1 MQRRGTQPLR
11 GSDPKIEVWTRDGTS
26 GSASLEATTTRWRSA
41 TRSTAP
47 PCWPTCA
54 AWSGRDEA
62 EDVLQ
67 RTFLDLWRHADR
79 YDQGQS
85 FSGWLFTIAH
95 RRAVDHLRS
104 RRPAVIPVEVLRE
117 MMGDDGRETAERFA
131 WAADVRAALTQLP
144 QEQRETIE
152 LAYFGDRTQREISR
166 ELAVPLGTVK
176 ARMARGTR
184 ALGGLLRAHASST
197 SGTATERSGQ

>member
-1 MQRRGTQPLR
+1 MDPGQDIGVRLARGDDDALEECYALYGSSVLAYLRRL
-11 GSDPKIEVWTRDGTS
+11 V
-26 GSASLEATTTRWRSA
+26 
-41 TRSTAP
+41 
-47 PCWPTCA
+47 
-54 AWSGRDEA
+54 GRDEA

-79 YDQGQS
+79 YDPAQS

-95 RRAVDHLRS
+95 RRAVDHLRG
-104 RRPAVIPVEVLRE
+104 RRPTVIPVEVLRE
-117 MMGDDGRETAERFA
+117 VMGDDGRETAERFA

-152 LAYFGDRTQREISR
+152 MAYFGDRTQREISL

-184 ALGGLLRAHASST
+184 ALGTLLRARGATPGGT
-197 SGTATERSGQ
+197 SRGRGGP

>member
-1 MQRRGTQPLR
+1 VDQGHDLGVRLARGDDDALEECYALYGSSVLAYLRRL
-11 GSDPKIEVWTRDGTS
+11 V
-26 GSASLEATTTRWRSA
+26 
-41 TRSTAP
+41 
-47 PCWPTCA
+47 
-54 AWSGRDEA
+54 GRDEA

-79 YDQGQS
+79 YDEGQS

-104 RRPAVIPVEVLRE
+104 RRPVVIPVEVLRE

-184 ALGGLLRAHASST
+184 ALGGLLRAHASSM
-197 SGTATERSGQ
+197 SDTASERGGQ